1 MANKNH
7 LRVSVDPL
15 KMKCGIMGV
24 KSPKTGEIKKC
35 LVMPIEDNDLYNKV
49 GEDGKITVRIT
60 FDVWEN
66 DNVSQY
72 GDTHMVKLSHSKEW
86 NESHTEE
93 QKKAEPILGNARPI
107 VLKTVADVN
116 VPTAEVEPAVF
127 DGQEQDNLPF

>member
-1 MANKNH
+1 MAKNH

-24 KSPKTGEIKKC
+24 KSPKTGVVKRC
-35 LVMPIEDNDLYNKV
+35 LILPIEDNDFYNVVK
-49 GEDGKITVRIT
+49 DGKIVVRMT

-86 NESHTEE
+86 NEAHNDE
-93 QKKAEPILGNARPI
+93 QKRAEPILGNARPI
-107 VLKTVADVN
+107 VLPTVADVN

-127 DGQEQDNLPF
+127 DGETTDDLPF